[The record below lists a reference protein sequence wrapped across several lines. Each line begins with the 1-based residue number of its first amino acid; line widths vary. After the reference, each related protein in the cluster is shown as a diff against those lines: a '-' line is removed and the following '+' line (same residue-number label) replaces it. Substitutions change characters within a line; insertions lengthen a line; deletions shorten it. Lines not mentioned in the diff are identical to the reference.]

1 MAWLQK
7 TPTSASE
14 VAYGSGNERGLVGY
28 STDTGSASQNAANR
42 ASNERLSSTAH
53 NSLGG
58 SASHRSETSIS
69 NDIADSLKNTQ
80 GYLAGKKAYQSYLNN
95 LINDTVNAGGRFE
108 NGTLT
113 DQFGNTVDTN
123 YDYSAKN
130 YNNTFGINDLADAN
144 YGNYGTYSTA
154 SRGIKATN
162 EDVQNSQSLGLAEQN
177 AQQEA
182 EANKIAGTNSG
193 VSNAAASNVAN
204 NTANTA
210 SNTYANSLGGMASQ
224 NAATQAD
231 YLNKMGQVQ
240 SAQQKAQN
248 LQNSAALNTI
258 GGALQGAGTGASI
271 GAGISDERCKQAAD
285 EDLNGTGFE
294 PGDPEYDNH
303 LQNIHNLYTD
313 TGSINKKDQY
323 YDDIKRRTGMLNSNT
338 PANFNKTM
346 MSQPYGLLGAK
357 MALKG
362 QMSKEDRAKAEAA
375 KAMAQAKAQAMKF
388 NAANMNKQISDE
400 NMKKEPS
407 DDDIMNAVNKFFELY
422 KQVKELREANKGDK

>member
-1 MAWLQK
+1 MAWLKSTPK
-7 TPTSASE
+7 TASE

-28 STDTGSASQNAANR
+28 STDTGSASQNAANK
-42 ASNERLSSTAH
+42 AANEALSSVAN

-58 SASHRSETSIS
+58 NATHRTETSQLT
-69 NDIADSLKNTQ
+69 NKMADDLKNAQ

-95 LINDTVNAGGRFE
+95 LINETVNAGGRFE
-108 NGTLT
+108 NGALT
-113 DQFGNTVDTN
+113 DQFGNAVDTN
-123 YDYSAKN
+123 YDYSAKD
-130 YNNTFGINDLADAN
+130 YNNTFGINDLADVN

-154 SRGIKATN
+154 NRGIKATN
-162 EDVQNSQSLGLAEQN
+162 EDVQNSQSMGLAEQN

-193 VSNAAASNVAN
+193 VSNAAASNIAN
-204 NTANTA
+204 NTSNTA
-210 SNTYANSLGGMASQ
+210 SNTYANSLGGMATQ

-323 YDDIKRRTGMLNSNT
+323 YNDIKRRTGMLNSNT
-338 PANFNKTM
+338 PDNFNKTAM
-346 MSQPYGLLGAK
+346 GNPYGLLGAK
-357 MALKG
+357 MAFKG
-362 QMSKEDRAKAEAA
+362 QQSKEDIAKAEAK
-375 KAMAQAKAQAMKF
+375 KAIEQAKMKF

-407 DDDIMNAVNKFFELY
+407 DDDIMNAVSKFFELY